1 MVILTA
7 NQIRKAEQICFEK
20 YYDEAQLMLKA
31 GTECYNQSVNK
42 YGEQLKNATVNVFC
56 GNGKNA
62 GDGFVIARLLC
73 NFGANAKIIICHNE
87 PTVAEPV
94 MYFNQAVQ
102 SGVASKMYDENDV
115 DADFIVDTMFGIGFH
130 GEAKAPFDEIFAR
143 LKSTRAKI
151 IAIDTPSGTDSTTGE
166 ACENAV
172 CADFT
177 IAIST
182 LKFAHVLPPANAH
195 CGETVVVDIGIPR
208 DCYCP
213 DDYAK
218 TIDYDDVKSSFSP
231 MDKNS
236 NKGTFGKQLN
246 ICGSY
251 TMPGT
256 AVICAKAAL
265 KSGVGL
271 LKCATVESAYPII
284 ASHLVEPIFLPLAD
298 GVYKTFSPNSAQ
310 VLLENIKWADSVVL
324 GCGIGNNQDT
334 QKLVKELLKNASSP
348 LILDADGINAINNGI
363 DILKDVKVPVVLT
376 PHPGEMSRL
385 ILETITY
392 VQQNRI
398 TVAKEFA
405 KEYGVIVVLKGANT
419 VVTDGKEVFVNINGN
434 PGMAVAGCGDMLSGM
449 IGAFIAQGISPL
461 QAAKSAVFIH
471 GMCGDITAEKISK
484 RGMTVSDMLDQ
495 SGALMSEFE

>member
-7 NQIRKAEQICFEK
+7 NQIRQVEQICFEK
-20 YYDEAQLMLKA
+20 YYNEAQLMLKA
-31 GTECYNQSVNK
+31 GTECYNQIVKK

-62 GDGFVIARLLC
+62 GDGFVIARLLYA
-73 NFGANAKIIICHNE
+73 FGANAKIIICHNE

-94 MYFNQAVQ
+94 MYFNQAVDC
-102 SGVASKMYDENDV
+102 GVPVKKYDKGDI

-130 GEAKAPFDEIFAR
+130 GQARAPFDEIFADM
-143 LKSTRAKI
+143 KSTQAKI
-151 IAIDTPSGTDSTTGE
+151 IAIDTPSGTDATTGE
-166 ACENAV
+166 TCDNAV

-177 IAIST
+177 VAIST

-195 CGETVVVDIGIPR
+195 CSETVVVDIGIPQ
-208 DCYCP
+208 DCYCG
-213 DDYAK
+213 DYAK
-218 TIDYDDVKSSFSP
+218 TIEFNDVKSSFAP

-246 ICGSY
+246 VCGSY
-251 TMPGT
+251 AMPGA

-271 LKCATVESAYPII
+271 LKCACVESAYPII
-284 ASHLVEPIFLPLAD
+284 ASHLVEPIFMPLAD
-298 GVYKTFSPNSAQ
+298 GKFKTFSPDCADII
-310 VLLENIKWADSVVL
+310 VENTKWADSVVL

-334 QKLVKELLKNASSP
+334 QKLVKEILKNTSSP
-348 LILDADGINAINNGI
+348 VILDADGINAINQGI

-385 ILETITY
+385 ISETITY

-434 PGMAVAGCGDMLSGM
+434 PGMAIAGCGDMLSGM
-449 IGAFIAQGISPL
+449 IGAFVAQGISPF

-471 GMCGDITAEKISK
+471 GMCGDITAKMVSK